1 MIHAGGNIRF
11 FATFLS
17 FILPNL
23 VETELIV
30 VLVILQEYTDR
41 GTLIKAHVPLAL
53 SKQLMPLRH
62 QPTL

>member
-1 MIHAGGNIRF
+1 MIHAGGNIGYIHF
-11 FATFLS
+11 FS
-17 FILPNL
+17 FFS
-23 VETELIV
+23 TESGRNWTNV

-62 QPTL
+62 QPTV